1 MDKVIEYLKQ
11 KIFIDE
17 YVVVAVSGGPDSMAL
32 LDIVNKV
39 TDKIVCAHVNH
50 KVRNESEAEAL
61 MVKKYCEQKNIIFE
75 QADIDNYGSDNFHK
89 EARNF
94 RYNFFEQLIN
104 KYNASILLTAH
115 HGDDLVETI
124 LMRIVRGS
132 TLRGYSGFK
141 KETVKNNYMIIR
153 PLINLSKID
162 LIDYDE
168 INNVP
173 YAIDKSNYK
182 NVYTRNRFR
191 QIVPFLK
198 AENPNLLSKVNEFS
212 NTLLEYNEFVIKQA
226 NIIKKEIFNNNAL
239 DLKKFNEQEVIIKK
253 EIIYL
258 ILEQFYKDKLDLVGS
273 KHVDMIIHL
282 ANSLKANSYIYL
294 PNSLQVVKIYDI
306 ISFESL
312 ENNLKD
318 YNMELKNTLDL
329 PNGKKISIVDFSDN
343 DSNYT
348 CRLDASQIKLPLY
361 VRNRRNGDKIAIK
374 NLNGHKKIK
383 DILIDNKISLKERNL
398 WPVVVDSN
406 DVIVWLPG
414 LKKSVLDKT
423 QEEKYSIILKYY

>member
-1 MDKVIEYLKQ
+1 ML
-11 KIFIDE
+11 
-17 YVVVAVSGGPDSMAL
+17 
-32 LDIVNKV
+32 
-39 TDKIVCAHVNH
+39 
-50 KVRNESEAEAL
+50 
-61 MVKKYCEQKNIIFE
+61 
-75 QADIDNYGSDNFHK
+75 
-89 EARNF
+89 
-94 RYNFFEQLIN
+94 
-104 KYNASILLTAH
+104 NASILNEYLIKLKKTGE
-115 HGDDLVETI
+115 GDKL
-124 LMRIVRGS
+124 
-132 TLRGYSGFK
+132 
-141 KETVKNNYMIIR
+141 
-153 PLINLSKID
+153 